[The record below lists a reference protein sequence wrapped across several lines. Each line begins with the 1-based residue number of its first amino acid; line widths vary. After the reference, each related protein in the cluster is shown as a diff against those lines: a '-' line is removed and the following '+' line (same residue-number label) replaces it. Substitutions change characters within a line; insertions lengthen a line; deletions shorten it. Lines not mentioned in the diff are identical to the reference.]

1 MVDINWLV
9 TLGNINIKRTNNN
22 NNNNNINNN
31 NNNNNISETLS
42 LHMGNKFLQ
51 DNKKNKANSKELIP
65 LSENHITCDK

>member
-9 TLGNINIKRTNNN
+9 TLGNVNIKRTNNN
-22 NNNNNINNN
+22 NNN